1 MKHPEVIT
9 LFPTTI
15 ENHTMLLEEGGF
27 SGITAKELVRYVNNI
42 CMYVCIPYSSSKV
55 RLVKYLRNVG
65 SVGLIL
71 AWQEC
76 MTLRLLPL

>member
-27 SGITAKELVRYVNNI
+27 SGITAKELVGYVNNI
-42 CMYVCIPYSSSKV
+42 CMYVYRAV
-55 RLVKYLRNVG
+55 LVK
-65 SVGLIL
+65 
-71 AWQEC
+71 
-76 MTLRLLPL
+76 